1 MTVDSVVKLP
11 SVVVGRQAGRTGR
24 PRESGRE
31 QEGQISESK
40 LPCSKGSPPDYQE
53 KKEVSMKL
61 GKLLWIMLPSE
72 VPERRMLHKIIVSI
86 KIKISSYFKG
96 KM

>member
-1 MTVDSVVKLP
+1 MTVYPVVKLP

-40 LPCSKGSPPDYQE
+40 LPCSKGSPHDYQ
-53 KKEVSMKL
+53 KKK
-61 GKLLWIMLPSE
+61 KFP
-72 VPERRMLHKIIVSI
+72 
-86 KIKISSYFKG
+86 
-96 KM
+96 